1 MKEIDISNWVNPME
15 AEVRQVLPDKDVK
28 QLGRILKKP
37 GLRLYKYNVISKTLI
52 FCDTKPKDKLDLTE
66 IKSEKELKTTPV
78 STEQSQI
85 GKSDIVFQ
93 ALNDRSAIAK
103 LVRQNPYYV
112 PNFLHGRKI
121 IESSLRRAIMEQKAF
136 IRLPNGIVP
145 FPDTKLIRYEAE
157 PRD

>member
-1 MKEIDISNWVNPME
+1 MDT
-15 AEVRQVLPDKDVK
+15 EVRQVLPDKDTK

-37 GLRLYKYNVISKTLI
+37 GLRLYKYNVVTKELT

-66 IKSEKELKTTPV
+66 IKSEQELKTKPI

-103 LVRQNPYYV
+103 LVKQNPYYV

-121 IESSLRRAIMEQKAF
+121 IESSLRRAIMEHKAF
-136 IRLPNGIVP
+136 IQLPNGFLP
-145 FPDTKLIRYEAE
+145 FPDTKLLRYETE